1 MLIIASTTLLVP
13 MVTLAINPR
22 QWPSKP
28 TNPDPTNPLNI
39 RHLAT
44 AILKATIPFLHRLL
58 ALALLSRRKFRPCTA
73 LAANFFSRLTVAASN
88 YQSAASERR
97 AFPSC
102 LHSLLDD
109 ITSCDTPLLDYSLR
123 FCACDGFF

>member
-1 MLIIASTTLLVP
+1 MLIIALITLLVP
-13 MVTLAINPR
+13 MVTLAINQLP
-22 QWPSKP
+22 WLTKP
-28 TNPDPTNPLNI
+28 TNPDPTNPLNLQ
-39 RHLAT
+39 HPAT
-44 AILKATIPFLHRLL
+44 ATLKAITPFLHLLL
-58 ALALLSRRKFRPCTA
+58 ALASLSRRKFRPCTA

-97 AFPSC
+97 AFPSG

-109 ITSCDTPLLDYSLR
+109 ITSCDTPLLDYSLL